1 MSLVFLLVNRA
12 CSVPQTRTY
21 DPAMATSE
29 ELPGYVRMADVAAY
43 IDRTERT
50 VRNRI
55 ARVGVQTYRDA
66 SGRTVIRV
74 EDLDRLNAPVP
85 IPRADAD

>member
-1 MSLVFLLVNRA
+1 MTTS
-12 CSVPQTRTY
+12 
-21 DPAMATSE
+21 DP
-29 ELPGYVRMADVAAY
+29 PHGYLRVLDVAAR
-43 IDRTERT
+43 IERTERT
-50 VRNRI
+50 AWARI
-55 ARVGVQTYRDA
+55 ARAGVPRFRDA